1 MQDVTLTLHVLAGVV
16 GLAAGPLAAC
26 ARKSRGLHTVAGWT
40 YQSCVAVLCAS
51 TLLLV
56 AADATLW
63 PFVLLAVP
71 TWAAAVAGVV
81 VRRRRRPGWVAVHV
95 QLLLGSY
102 VSFVTAFC
110 VQTIG
115 GLARDARAEL
125 RDRTA
130 QQIGFD
136 APPCSTGTTAS
147 GVSNR
152 YGYTW
157 NPGPKPRPVSAL
169 RRDRLTADT
178 RPA

>member
-115 GLARDARAEL
+115 GLASWLVPVAVGSTVVSLVAAKVS
-125 RDRTA
+125 RTGHRP
-130 QQIGFD
+130 QQT
-136 APPCSTGTTAS
+136 PMTGGKAS
-147 GVSNR
+147 SIHVEVRSR
-152 YGYTW
+152 TS
-157 NPGPKPRPVSAL
+157 PV
-169 RRDRLTADT
+169 T
-178 RPA
+178 